1 MKKIPTPFFAILG
14 CLAIAASLL
23 AAKPDKKQK
32 SPHME
37 KITQVDSVSVT
48 YIKKN
53 PPQLKI
59 EAHGKA
65 ASMGWT
71 QPTLSPHVYIQPPPD
86 GIYDFDFDAVPPT
99 GIVPQVLTPISA
111 ELVLTEIPKGMKG
124 VRVHAKT
131 NSKGAKLEGPK

>member
-1 MKKIPTPFFAILG
+1 MNKIVIAFITILG
-14 CLAIAASLL
+14 CMAMISSIG
-23 AAKPDKKQK
+23 AAKPDKK
-32 SPHME
+32 PNHVE
-37 KITQVDSVSVT
+37 KIVQVDSVSVT

-65 ASMGWT
+65 SSMGWT
-71 QPTLSPHVYIQPPPD
+71 KPTLSPHVYIQPPPD
-86 GIYDFDFDAVPPT
+86 GIYDYDFVAIPPT

-131 NSKGAKLEGPK
+131 NSKEAKLEGQK

>member
-1 MKKIPTPFFAILG
+1 MNRILIPFITILG
-14 CLAIAASLL
+14 GAAMISSIG
-23 AAKPDKKQK
+23 AAKPDKK
-32 SPHME
+32 PNHME
-37 KITQVDSVSVT
+37 KIVQVDSVSVT

-59 EAHGKA
+59 DAHGKA

-71 QPTLSPHVYIQPPPD
+71 KSALSPHVYIQPPPD
-86 GIYDFDFDAVPPT
+86 GVYDFDFDAVRPT

-111 ELVLTEIPKGMKG
+111 ELVLKEIPKGMKG

-131 NSKGAKLEGPK
+131 NSKEAKLEGPK